1 MSQIVETVDPP
12 EAVEP
17 PVAEKDWSQPRVRT
31 ALPSAQEYEQF
42 DYRPM
47 PLLAPIAAVLAVC
60 SLIAYLGLFGIGLA
74 IIGTFVGL
82 LAVWVIRR
90 SEGALSGMWL
100 ALAGLLLCATNAA
113 AGIGLQV
120 YHYKHEVPEGYTR
133 VNFTQEISKRGFEV
147 RDGVQRVPEAVEA
160 LAGKQIFLKGFMYPT
175 GRTEGLPGFLLLKDS
190 GQCCFGGKPALQ
202 DMIGVR
208 MVPGKEVD
216 YYAGRVAVA
225 GTFEINEEYRGG
237 ELEPIYILVAEHF
250 TKAKTSF

>member
-12 EAVEP
+12 
-17 PVAEKDWSQPRVRT
+17 VAEEEWSHAPVRT
-31 ALPSAQEYEQF
+31 LPSAQEYEQF

-47 PLLAPIAAVLAVC
+47 PLLAPIAGVLAVC

-74 IIGTFVGL
+74 IIGIFVGL
-82 LAVWVIRR
+82 LAVWIIRR
-90 SEGALSGMWL
+90 SQGALSGMWL
-100 ALAGLLLCATNAA
+100 AVVGLLLCATNAVG
-113 AGIGLQV
+113 GIGLQV

-133 VNFTQEISKRGFEV
+133 VNFTQEISNRGFEV
-147 RDGVQRVPEAVEA
+147 RDGAQRVTEAVEA
-160 LAGKQIFLKGFMYPT
+160 LAGKQIFVKGFMYPT

-202 DMIGVR
+202 DMIGVQ

-225 GTFEINEEYRGG
+225 GTFEINKNYQGG
-237 ELEPIYILVAEHF
+237 DLDPIYILVAEHF
-250 TKAKTSF
+250 SKAKTSF